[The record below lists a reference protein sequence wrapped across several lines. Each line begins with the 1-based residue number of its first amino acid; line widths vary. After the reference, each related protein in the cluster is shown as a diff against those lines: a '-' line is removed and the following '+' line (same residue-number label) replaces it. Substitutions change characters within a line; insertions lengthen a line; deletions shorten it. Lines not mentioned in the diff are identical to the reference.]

1 MVSSAHS
8 IAVVIPTYNR
18 RAILERTLNAL
29 AGQTRRDFHIVVVD
43 DGSTDDT
50 WEWLQ
55 ARAET
60 GKSAATSPSAATEA
74 TPRSSVTR
82 QENCGQGQA
91 RNHGLRLVEEGL
103 VLFLGDDVIPRREC
117 VAEHLQAHKAGAGRR
132 AAVGFTDWRRSE
144 MKVTPALEMVNVEGH
159 QFGFAHMKPGEE
171 VPFACFYTSNLSL
184 PRDLLGDEPFDPVFS
199 SYGWEDIEL
208 GYRLSLRGLR
218 LFYHPSAAAEHLHPM
233 TLSDL
238 FARQRLVGRGLRS
251 ILNLHPELAG
261 TPLLS
266 PCAPPRWFAVGKRL
280 IPPLVPLLSAADGAG
295 LALGKRI
302 LHRVLMCAYY
312 LGQEEN

>member
-1 MVSSAHS
+1 MVSSVHS

-29 AGQTRRDFHIVVVD
+29 ADQTRRDFHIVVVD

-55 ARAET
+55 ARAKTE
-60 GKSAATSPSAATEA
+60 KSAATSPSA
-74 TPRSSVTR
+74 VT
-82 QENCGQGQA
+82 
-91 RNHGLRLVEEGL
+91 
-103 VLFLGDDVIPRREC
+103 
-117 VAEHLQAHKAGAGRR
+117 
-132 AAVGFTDWRRSE
+132 
-144 MKVTPALEMVNVEGH
+144 
-159 QFGFAHMKPGEE
+159 
-171 VPFACFYTSNLSL
+171 
-184 PRDLLGDEPFDPVFS
+184 
-199 SYGWEDIEL
+199 
-208 GYRLSLRGLR
+208 
-218 LFYHPSAAAEHLHPM
+218 AAAEHLHPM

-238 FARQRLVGRGLRS
+238 FARQRLVGRNLRS
-251 ILNLHPELAG
+251 LLSLHPELAG

-266 PCAPPRWFAVGKRL
+266 PCEPPRWFAVGKRL

-302 LHRVLMCAYY
+302 LNRVLMCAYY